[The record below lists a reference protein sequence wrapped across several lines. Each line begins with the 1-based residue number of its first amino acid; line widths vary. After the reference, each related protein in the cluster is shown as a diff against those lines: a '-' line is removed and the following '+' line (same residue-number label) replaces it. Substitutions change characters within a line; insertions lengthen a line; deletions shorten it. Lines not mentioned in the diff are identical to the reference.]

1 MKPVSVVFVL
11 LLFALLVPAA
21 SASSTHRTYKPRTS
35 SGYRSGMKSSPA
47 PRASASRPYYGG
59 GHHTASHGGSYSGET
74 NAHHKRGHYRNWKS
88 ANRYG
93 VHKAN

>member
-1 MKPVSVVFVL
+1 MKPALLAL
-11 LLFALLVPAA
+11 LLCMLLVPTVY
-21 SASSTHRTYKPRTS
+21 ASSTHRTHKPRTS
-35 SGYRSGMKSSPA
+35 SGYRSGTKSSPA

-74 NAHHKRGHYRNWKS
+74 NAHHNHGHYRNWKS

-93 VHKAN
+93 VHQYQ